1 MTSLSF
7 WAFSSL
13 DNYNKKLH
21 HSAICCLKYPSYG
34 LGKNTLKNILFILFK
49 SYNSFMEKLVEIKDL
64 NMYYPIQT
72 GFMDGTKEY
81 LRALTGVNLDIYK
94 GEILGLVGESGC
106 GKSTLGKA
114 VLNLIKPEGE
124 VLYEGE
130 NVLTLNRK
138 DLKRFRKKAQLIFQ
152 NPFSSLDPRMTV
164 YNILREPL
172 VVHGIRDK
180 NVINSRIHEIISHAG
195 LDDESLKRY
204 PHEFSGG
211 QRQRIAIARALILK
225 PDFLVAD
232 EPVSALDV
240 SIQAQ
245 IITLLKELKDKLN
258 LTILFISHDLGV
270 VKYLSDRIAVM
281 YLGDIVELS
290 DADELFKNPKHPY
303 TKALISAV
311 PSIAQKPVDIELE
324 GDLPSPKNPP
334 LGCKFHTRC
343 PMVMEICSQ
352 KEPEIK
358 EVSGSHCVKCHL
370 YD

>member
-1 MTSLSF
+1 MQ
-7 WAFSSL
+7 
-13 DNYNKKLH
+13 KL
-21 HSAICCLKYPSYG
+21 I
-34 LGKNTLKNILFILFK
+34 
-49 SYNSFMEKLVEIKDL
+49 EIKDL
-64 NMYYPIQT
+64 NMYYPVSSGILNSA
-72 GFMDGTKEY
+72 KEY
-81 LRALTGVNLDIYK
+81 IRALSDINLDIYK

-114 VLNLIKPEGE
+114 ILRLLNPEGY
-124 VLYEGE
+124 VYYENKNLLE
-130 NVLTLNRK
+130 FDRK
-138 DLKRFRKKAQLIFQ
+138 ELKQFRKKAQMIFQ
-152 NPFSSLDPRMTV
+152 NPFSSLDPKMTI
-164 YNILREPL
+164 YSLLREPL
-172 VVHGIRDK
+172 VVHKIRDK
-180 NVINSRIHEIISHAG
+180 SEINSRIHEIINLVG
-195 LDDESLKRY
+195 LNDEDLKRY

-225 PDFLVAD
+225 PEFLVAD

-245 IITLLKELKDKLN
+245 IITLLQNLKEKLN

-290 DADELFKNPKHPY
+290 ETQELFENPKHPY

-311 PSIAQKPVDIELE
+311 PSIHEKAVKEIKLE

-334 LGCKFHTRC
+334 EACKFHTRC
-343 PMVMEICSQ
+343 KDVMSVCSQ
-352 KEPEIK
+352 KEPEFTKI
-358 EVSGSHCVKCHL
+358 SDSHCVKCHL